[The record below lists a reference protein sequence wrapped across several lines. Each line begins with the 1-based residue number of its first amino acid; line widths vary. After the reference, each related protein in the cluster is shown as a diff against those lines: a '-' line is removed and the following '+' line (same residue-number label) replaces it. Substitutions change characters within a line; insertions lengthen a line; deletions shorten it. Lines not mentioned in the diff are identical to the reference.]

1 MNNMELTLVFFT
13 VLSQISV
20 GLAVMLAVRQWKAA
34 EGPETATLRTEWL
47 AVGIVLAVG
56 LVVSLFH
63 LGYPGGSP
71 RAMLHLGNSWLS
83 REIVAFQVF
92 GLLVVIGLVALWK
105 EATSGRAVI
114 KIAAAIG
121 LIALAVSGMVYAPP
135 SFPAL
140 NNGVPILFYILTAF
154 ILGSA
159 FSSYFAGE
167 NNQAL
172 LARILL
178 VSLIVGLVVNLI
190 LPSIWLSGGSAM
202 RLTGEAYFGSS
213 LYWARLVV
221 EFGIGIAVVGTMGR
235 IPVWLPVILLAG
247 EIAGRILFFSHVV
260 HTATTIGG
268 LS

>member
-20 GLAVMLAVRQWKAA
+20 CLAVMLAVRQWNVA
-34 EGPETATLRTEWL
+34 EGPEPTNIRTEWL
-47 AVGIVLAVG
+47 VVGILLAVG
-56 LVVSLFH
+56 LTVSLFH
-63 LGYPGGSP
+63 LGHPGGSP
-71 RAMLHLGNSWLS
+71 RAISHLGNSWLS
-83 REIVAFQVF
+83 REIVAFQVY
-92 GLLVVIGLVALWK
+92 GLLVVIGFIALWK
-105 EATSGRAVI
+105 ETTGGRALI

-140 NNGVPILFYILTAF
+140 NNGVPILFYLLTAF

-159 FSSYFAGE
+159 FSSYFAGDGK
-167 NNQAL
+167 QSL
-172 LARILL
+172 LARILMA
-178 VSLIVGLVVNLI
+178 SLIVGLVLNLV

-202 RLTGEAYFGSS
+202 RLTGEAFLGSS
-213 LYWARLVV
+213 LYWARLVG
-221 EFGIGIAVVGTMGR
+221 EFGIGIAVVGATGR
-235 IPVWLPVILLAG
+235 IPVWLPLLLLAG
-247 EIAGRILFFSHVV
+247 EIAGRIMFFSHVV